1 MIAVGDRL
9 PDIGFK
15 TMGPDGPKAVSAAE
29 LFDGR
34 KVVLFCVPGAYTG
47 TCTLRHLPGFMQH
60 ADAIRA
66 KGVDQI
72 ACIAVNDVF
81 VMDAWG
87 RSVGVDARVTM
98 LADGSGDWAR
108 ATGLQLDLKA
118 AGLGERIRRCALIV
132 ENRVVK
138 YLALEEGAA
147 LEASSA
153 ESILKAL

>member
-1 MIAVGDRL
+1 MIAVGDKL

-15 TMGPDGPKAVSAAE
+15 TMGADGPRVLSAAE

-47 TCTLRHLPGFMQH
+47 TCTTRHLPGFMKH

-72 ACIAVNDVF
+72 GCVAVNDVF

-87 RSVGVDARVTM
+87 RSVGVDERVTM

-108 ATGLQLDLKA
+108 ATGLQLDLNA

-132 ENRVVK
+132 ENRVVTH
-138 YLALEEGAA
+138 LALEEGAA
-147 LEASSA
+147 LEVSTA
-153 ESILKAL
+153 ENILNAL